1 MNESRQKLC
10 RKRKDLGFPLFLK
23 KKKKKKIM
31 VALGLHCCKGFS
43 LVAESGDHSLVLVP
57 GLLIVVASLGQH
69 GL

>member
-1 MNESRQKLC
+1 MNESRQKFC
-10 RKRKDLGFPLFLK
+10 RKRKDLGFPFFLK
-23 KKKKKKIM
+23 KKMFM

-43 LVAESGDHSLVLVP
+43 LVAESGDHSLVPVP

>member
-1 MNESRQKLC
+1 MSQGRNFVGRERTLASP
-10 RKRKDLGFPLFLK
+10 FFLK
-23 KKKKKKIM
+23 KKKKFM

-43 LVAESGDHSLVLVP
+43 LVAESGDHSLVPVP

>member
-1 MNESRQKLC
+1 MSQGRNFVGRERTLASP
-10 RKRKDLGFPLFLK
+10 FFLK
-23 KKKKKKIM
+23 KKMFM

-43 LVAESGDHSLVLVP
+43 LVAESGDHSLVPVP